1 MRGGWLLFL
10 CCSCFDFIIAGLLD
24 FIILIAEIRMKR
36 SSLRGGSCIFLCRSW
51 SRCRQ
56 LLSLPTHVLVNERNI
71 FTKPKQIFYTAK
83 TNISHH
89 QKKCFTPV
97 EEIFLHG
104 QKKHWQKKYFHTTKY
119 FDLIKTQLR
128 FLNIETWTDVIAE
141 SVIFDSPS
149 WAKCWF

>member
-1 MRGGWLLFL
+1 MMRGGWLLFL
-10 CCSCFDFIIAGLLD
+10 CCSCLVDFIIAGLLD

-97 EEIFLHG
+97 EEIFLHR
-104 QKKHWQKKYFHTTKY
+104 QKKHWQKKYFYTVKLNIFTPPKKY
-119 FDLIKTQLR
+119 FYTAKRNIFTPPNILIWLKH
-128 FLNIETWTDVIAE
+128 N
-141 SVIFDSPS
+141 
-149 WAKCWF
+149 